1 MASVNVTVG
10 MSPEMLDKI
19 DDEADKYGVSRARY
33 IREAIRDADT
43 TPFDADDVDLQVN
56 DDDAA
61 EAQMGGA

>member
-10 MSPEMLDKI
+10 MPPEMLDSI
-19 DDEADKYGVSRARY
+19 DDEAEKHDISRARY
-33 IREAIRDADT
+33 IRAAIRDANG
-43 TPFDADDVDLQVN
+43 TPFDSDEVDLTVN